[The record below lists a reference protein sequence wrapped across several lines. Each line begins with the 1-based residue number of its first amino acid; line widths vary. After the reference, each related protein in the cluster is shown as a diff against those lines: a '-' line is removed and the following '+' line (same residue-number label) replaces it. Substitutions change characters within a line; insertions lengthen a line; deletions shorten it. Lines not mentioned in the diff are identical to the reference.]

1 MAFHLAICHVAR
13 TCSLRKPRGTRG
25 EDVLA
30 NDAATTKNYG
40 HCGNGPSEAMEAARS
55 ALEELT
61 SMGFEAC
68 EATEALE
75 TCQDDLVEALAFLS
89 QRHKK
94 RRVEGGQKPALETL
108 EVEGIK
114 CSVTAEGE
122 LVMLLPGDELRGGP
136 VIGHRKADGS
146 LLFEGMDDWL
156 WELYEGH
163 RPREELEGDLHFDPA
178 AVRAALEE
186 GAPYVWDGF
195 ASAAEIQQAHAALE
209 EMFQRGQLSRGSGLW
224 VDECNEG
231 GHARNRK
238 ALEGQ
243 QRDDA
248 CGFWDVQG
256 GAPAPPAPVLKL
268 FHRLE
273 VAAARLR
280 SSFGWP
286 LLCSRLGMAAVYDGQ
301 GACYEQHR
309 DNEWQR
315 HLRSR
320 TPQGLLPKTAAEA
333 QQRRLELGE
342 SGGAPMNFRELTMLA
357 YVNMPE
363 DFGDH
368 AVGRANGGRLRCYVA
383 TKRGDLRGDTAQQLQ
398 DLEPLGGRAVIFRSK
413 DLLHEVLPSFCRRYC
428 LTFWVCTPH

>member
-1 MAFHLAICHVAR
+1 MDAWLSTLQSA
-13 TCSLRKPRGTRG
+13 T
-25 EDVLA
+25 A

-186 GAPYVWDGF
+186 
-195 ASAAEIQQAHAALE
+195 
-209 EMFQRGQLSRGSGLW
+209 
-224 VDECNEG
+224 
-231 GHARNRK
+231 
-238 ALEGQ
+238 
-243 QRDDA
+243 
-248 CGFWDVQG
+248 CGEPG
-256 GAPAPPAPVLKL
+256 EP
-268 FHRLE
+268 
-273 VAAARLR
+273 R
-280 SSFGWP
+280 S
-286 LLCSRLGMAAVYDGQ
+286 
-301 GACYEQHR
+301 
-309 DNEWQR
+309 
-315 HLRSR
+315 
-320 TPQGLLPKTAAEA
+320 
-333 QQRRLELGE
+333 
-342 SGGAPMNFRELTMLA
+342 
-357 YVNMPE
+357 
-363 DFGDH
+363 
-368 AVGRANGGRLRCYVA
+368 
-383 TKRGDLRGDTAQQLQ
+383 
-398 DLEPLGGRAVIFRSK
+398 
-413 DLLHEVLPSFCRRYC
+413 
-428 LTFWVCTPH
+428 